1 MLEKI
6 TTVRHIHRKYGNKI
20 TDRSICFDQ
29 HVSGLVKVGGGGGGT
44 YIYIL
49 TYRIKNDIRINL
61 FIRINKFRWTRE
73 FVVDVETIIWQVA
86 KVLKI

>member
-1 MLEKI
+1 MLGFWVNVFNRVFKGKNLQLRSMLEKI

-61 FIRINKFRWTRE
+61 FIRINKFR
-73 FVVDVETIIWQVA
+73 
-86 KVLKI
+86 